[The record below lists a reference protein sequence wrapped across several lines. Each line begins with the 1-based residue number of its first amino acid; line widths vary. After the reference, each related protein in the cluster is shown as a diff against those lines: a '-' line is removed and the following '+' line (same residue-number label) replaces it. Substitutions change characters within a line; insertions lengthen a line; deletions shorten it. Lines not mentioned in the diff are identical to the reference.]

1 MLAQVLKSIRQ
12 YDAFVLT
19 SHARPDG
26 DAVGS
31 VLACYQMLLQLG
43 KRAEVV
49 LHDGVPLIYRPLPFA
64 EVVRQAAEVN
74 GNPEAAIILE
84 CDSLNRTRLKGL
96 ENRFL
101 INIDH
106 HSSGRPFA
114 NINWIEPRACAVAEL
129 IFALAKAAEVKV
141 TPEMATC
148 LYTAVLTDTGSFSYE
163 GTDEHTF
170 ALAQELVR
178 LGANPV
184 KIAQSVY
191 FSNPASKMRL
201 LGFALTN
208 LHREGKLAWMYVT
221 RDQMERSGGVE
232 EDLEGLVNYAVSIE
246 GVEAAVF
253 LRELP
258 DGRVRMSLR
267 SKGRVNVASIAEQF
281 GGGGHECASGC
292 STNGPLRSAK
302 EAVLRQLRMAVGQED
317 PGAAKAK
324 QPEKEP

>member
-1 MLAQVLKSIRQ
+1 MLAQVLKSIQQRE
-12 YDAFVLT
+12 AFVLT

-64 EVVRQAAEVN
+64 DAVRQATEVN
-74 GNPEAAIILE
+74 SGYQAAIILE
-84 CDSLNRTRLKGL
+84 CDSLTRTRLKGL
-96 ENRFL
+96 ENCFL

-129 IFALAKAAEVKV
+129 VFALAKAAGAKV
-141 TPEMATC
+141 TQEMATC

-184 KIAQSVY
+184 KIAQNVY

-201 LGFALTN
+201 LGFALTS
-208 LHREGKLAWMYVT
+208 LHREGKLSWMYVT
-221 RDQMERSGGVE
+221 RDQMQRSGGVE
-232 EDLEGLVNYAVSIE
+232 EDLEGLVNYALSIE

-267 SKGRVNVASIAEQF
+267 SKGAINVAAIAEQF

-302 EAVLRQLRMAVGQED
+302 ESILKYLRAAVGQED
-317 PGAAKAK
+317 PGATKAK
-324 QPEKEP
+324 PEQEA